1 MNNISIPQTN
11 PKASYSSYKEEIDKA
26 IATVLDSG
34 WYILG
39 NEVESFEKEFTS
51 YLGTKY
57 AVGTGSGTDALHLAL
72 RTLGIGEGDVVL
84 TVSHTAVATVAAIEL
99 AGATP
104 VFVDIDPLTFNM
116 DSNCLEDVLKKLKS
130 CSHKLKAIVPVHLYG
145 QTADM
150 DSIMDIASRLGLYVI
165 EDCAQ
170 AHGAMLKKQK
180 AGTWGH
186 MAAFSFYP
194 TKNLGT
200 LGDGGAL
207 VTNDHKLYDKARIL
221 REYGWKERYI
231 SSIPGMNTRL
241 DEIQAAILRVKL
253 RHLDTDNEK
262 RQTLAQK
269 YDQLLPEI
277 INLPKPIPQTKHVYH
292 QYVIRTSHR
301 DALRE
306 YLTRQGVGTA
316 IHYPVPVH
324 LQPAYKDRIIHAA
337 KLPLTE
343 NVAKEILSLPMYPE
357 LTDDQLSS
365 ICKIIT
371 NWKLPEKG

>member
-1 MNNISIPQTN
+1 MIHQTN
-11 PKASYSSYKEEIDKA
+11 PKANFLQYKVQIETA
-26 IATVLDSG
+26 IQHVLESG

-39 NEVESFEKEFTS
+39 KEVESFEREFAN
-51 YLGTKY
+51 YLDTKY
-57 AVGTGSGTDALHLAL
+57 VVGTGSGTEALHLVL
-72 RTLGIGEGDVVL
+72 RTLEIGEEDAVL

-104 VFVDIDPLTFNM
+104 VFVDIDHLTFNM
-116 DSNCLEDVLKKLKS
+116 DPNCLEDVLKKFKS
-130 CSHKLKAIVPVHLYG
+130 SNHKLKAIIPVHLYG
-145 QTADM
+145 QPADM
-150 DSIMDIASRLGLYVI
+150 VSIMDIAKRHGLYVI

-170 AHGAMLKKQK
+170 AHGAMLKNQK

-194 TKNLGT
+194 TKNLGA

-207 VTNDHKLYDKARIL
+207 VTNDPKLYDKARIL

-262 RQTLAQK
+262 RQALAQK
-269 YDQLLPEI
+269 YDQLLPEV
-277 INLPKPIPQTKHVYH
+277 INLPKTIPQTKHVYH
-292 QYVIRTSHR
+292 QYVIRTSDR

-324 LQPAYKDRIIHAA
+324 LQPAYKDRTIHAA
-337 KLPLTE
+337 ELPCTE
-343 NVAKEILSLPMYPE
+343 NIAKEILSLPMYPE